1 MTKSIVTLDPDAILS
16 EADANNRLEVP
27 QPGIQTGTELRL
39 IDIPAVR
46 RILYIDKF
54 AVSIR

>member
-27 QPGIQTGTELRL
+27 QTGTELRL